1 MTVKSCEKLEKSRV
15 ALTIETSAE
24 EFEAA
29 VNKAYLKMRG
39 KINVPGFRVGKAP
52 RKIIEKMYGAEV
64 FYEEAVNIIL
74 PDAYEAAV
82 KEQEL
87 NVVGYP
93 EVELESCTKDGVV
106 FKCTVAIYPEVKL
119 GQYKGLE
126 APKAEVKVA
135 AADVNARLKEM
146 ADRNSRLVSVDRAVK
161 KGDTADID
169 FEGFDNGKAF
179 DGGKGENFDLEIGSG
194 SFVPGFEDQL
204 IGMKAGEE
212 KDIDITFP
220 ENYTPELAG
229 KPVIFHVK
237 INEVKVKEVPAI
249 DDEFAKDVSEFDT
262 LKDLKADIKKKM
274 TVERTE
280 AAQRAFEDVLM
291 AKVAESVEAE
301 IPTEMVEL
309 QAERMMEQF
318 KQQLASQGIP
328 FDQYLKMTNT
338 TEADFI
344 KQAYGPAEQQVKM
357 DLAVKAIIDAEKLD
371 ATDDEVEAEMKNVAD
386 KYGMDL
392 DTVKKY
398 LRPEEVKEQVIR
410 EKVIKVV
417 ADSAKA
423 VAPAEEKAELE
434 AEGEIVEKPAK
445 KPAAKKT
452 TKKTEGEEKAEKAPA
467 KKPAAKKTA
476 KKDAE

>member
-64 FYEEAVNIIL
+64 FYEEAVNILL
-74 PDAYEAAV
+74 PDAYEDAV
-82 KEQEL
+82 KEKEL

-106 FKCTVAIYPEVKL
+106 FKCTVAVYPEVKL

-126 APKAEVKVA
+126 APKAEVKVT

-146 ADRNSRLVSVDRAVK
+146 ADRNSRLVSVERAVK

-169 FEGFDNGKAF
+169 FEGFDNGVPF

-194 SFVPGFEDQL
+194 SFVPGFEEQL

-220 ENYTPELAG
+220 ENYAPELAG
-229 KPVIFHVK
+229 KPVVFHVK
-237 INEVKVKEVPAI
+237 VNEVKVKEVPAV

-262 LKDLKADIKKKM
+262 LKELKADIKKKM
-274 TVERTE
+274 TAERTE

-291 AKVAESVEAE
+291 AKVAEGVEAE
-301 IPTEMVEL
+301 IPHEMVEL

-318 KQQLASQGIP
+318 KQQLAAQGIP
-328 FDQYLKMTNT
+328 FDQYLKMTGT
-338 TEADFI
+338 TEADFR
-344 KQAYGPAEQQVKM
+344 KQADGPAAEQVKM
-357 DLAVKAIIDAEKLD
+357 DLAVEAIIKAEGLE
-371 ATDDEVEAEMKNVAD
+371 ASDEDVENEMKSVAE

-398 LRPEEVKEQVIR
+398 LRPEDVKEQVIR
-410 EKVIKVV
+410 EKVVKLV
-417 ADSAKA
+417 ADNAVA

-434 AEGEIVEKPAK
+434 EKGEIVEKKPAK
-445 KPAAKKT
+445 KAAA
-452 TKKTEGEEKAEKAPA
+452 KKTEGEKAE

>member
-1 MTVKSCEKLEKSRV
+1 M
-15 ALTIETSAE
+15 
-24 EFEAA
+24 
-29 VNKAYLKMRG
+29 
-39 KINVPGFRVGKAP
+39 
-52 RKIIEKMYGAEV
+52 
-64 FYEEAVNIIL
+64 
-74 PDAYEAAV
+74 
-82 KEQEL
+82 
-87 NVVGYP
+87 
-93 EVELESCTKDGVV
+93 
-106 FKCTVAIYPEVKL
+106 
-119 GQYKGLE
+119 
-126 APKAEVKVA
+126 
-135 AADVNARLKEM
+135 
-146 ADRNSRLVSVDRAVK
+146 
-161 KGDTADID
+161 
-169 FEGFDNGKAF
+169 
-179 DGGKGENFDLEIGSG
+179 
-194 SFVPGFEDQL
+194 
-204 IGMKAGEE
+204 
-212 KDIDITFP
+212 
-220 ENYTPELAG
+220 
-229 KPVIFHVK
+229 
-237 INEVKVKEVPAI
+237 
-249 DDEFAKDVSEFDT
+249 SEFDT

-309 QAERMMEQF
+309 QAAQMTEGF

-344 KQAYGPAEQQVKM
+344 KQAYGPAEQQVKI

-398 LRPEEVKEQVIR
+398 LRPEEVKEQIIR

-434 AEGEIVEKPAK
+434 AEGEIVEKPA
-445 KPAAKKT
+445 AKKM
-452 TKKTEGEEKAEKAPA
+452 TKKAEGEEKAEKAPA